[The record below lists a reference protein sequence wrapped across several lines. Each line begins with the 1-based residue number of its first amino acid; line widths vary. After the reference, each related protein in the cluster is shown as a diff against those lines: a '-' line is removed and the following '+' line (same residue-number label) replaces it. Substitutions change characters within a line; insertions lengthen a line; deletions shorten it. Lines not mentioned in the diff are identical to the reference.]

1 MRLALVVLTASL
13 LGAAA
18 PAIADS
24 AGGAPSPASHV
35 EKHRYVVERTF
46 PPGALAGLNAETKA
60 AVNATNAKYGVR
72 WVMSYANADKTK
84 TYCIYE
90 GPNEVAIRSAAT
102 ANKLPV
108 DTVTEVPVTLLPK

>member
-1 MRLALVVLTASL
+1 MRLALLALAATLLHAS
-13 LGAAA
+13 A
-18 PAIADS
+18 PAIADAATGAS
-24 AGGAPSPASHV
+24 APASHI

-46 PPGALAGLNAETKA
+46 PAGALAGLTAETKA

-72 WVMSYANADKTK
+72 WVLSYANADKTK

-108 DTVTEVPVTLLPK
+108 DSVTEVPVTLMPK

>member
-1 MRLALVVLTASL
+1 MRLALIALAATLLQAS
-13 LGAAA
+13 ACAT
-18 PAIADS
+18 ADS
-24 AGGAPSPASHV
+24 AAGASAPTSRI

-46 PPGALAGLNAETKA
+46 PAGALAGLNAETKA

-108 DTVTEVPVTLLPK
+108 DSVTEVPVTLTPK